1 MNDVI
6 FQGAGGKNSMNL
18 AEVNLNFSNED
29 HSLALDYEKVVISR
43 RIYRDGEN
51 EYKINGKKVRLKDV
65 RELFL
70 DTGIGKEGYSLIGQG
85 RIDEII
91 SSSNLQRRALFE
103 EASGISKHKY
113 RRDEASK
120 KLTKVTDDL
129 EIIEREWEYKAKDL
143 EKLANEAKNYEKWQE
158 LSESLDK
165 KAYGYVR
172 EKSTNL
178 LNSKEQLITEI
189 KNLSDDINK
198 KTNSLENI
206 KADLNPFNEHFKS
219 LSSEKE
225 NIESKLSKN
234 KKLIETNRNKIELNE
249 KELTYNK
256 KDLARITENLTL
268 NEKNMKHLM
277 KN

>member
-18 AEVNLNFSNED
+18 AEVNLNFLNED
-29 HSLALDYEKVVISR
+29 HALALDYEKVVISR

-91 SSSNLQRRALFE
+91 SSSNQQRRALFE
-103 EASGISKHKY
+103 EASGIAKHKY

-120 KLTKVTDDL
+120 KLARVTNDL

-143 EKLANEAKNYEKWQE
+143 E
-158 LSESLDK
+158 SL
-165 KAYGYVR
+165 
-172 EKSTNL
+172 
-178 LNSKEQLITEI
+178 
-189 KNLSDDINK
+189 
-198 KTNSLENI
+198 
-206 KADLNPFNEHFKS
+206 
-219 LSSEKE
+219 
-225 NIESKLSKN
+225 
-234 KKLIETNRNKIELNE
+234 
-249 KELTYNK
+249 
-256 KDLARITENLTL
+256 
-268 NEKNMKHLM
+268 LM
-277 KN
+277 KLKTMKNGRS